1 MDKIKPYE
9 KIAEKFQ
16 VSKETAKYFLNHV
29 QKSFK
34 VERPPHKLILEFI
47 EAQKLEFLL
56 TPYET
61 AALMYEKGAWVFDLG
76 TAPPV
81 IEDEED
87 DLSGWD
93 DHPTFRR
100 RNSGGAKRS

>member
-1 MDKIKPYE
+1 MDKITPYE
-9 KIAEKFQ
+9 VIATKFQ

-47 EAQKLEFLL
+47 EYQNLEYLL

-61 AALMYEKGAWVFDLG
+61 AALMNEKGVWAFPLV

-87 DLSGWD
+87 DLSSWD
-93 DHPTFRR
+93 DKSTFRR
-100 RNSGGAKRS
+100 KNSGGANKK

>member
-16 VSKETAKYFLNHV
+16 VSKESAKYFLNHV

-34 VERPPHKLILEFI
+34 TERPNHLLIWEFI
-47 EAQKLEFLL
+47 ESQQLEFLL
-56 TPYET
+56 TPYEV
-61 AALMYEKGAWVFDLG
+61 AALMNESGVWAHDLG

-81 IEDEED
+81 IVDDEDIGTD
-87 DLSGWD
+87 
-93 DHPTFRR
+93 
-100 RNSGGAKRS
+100 